1 MSRVEKARVEFAE
14 HVARSLKDGIVPW
27 QHKDLPAAPVQ
38 SATSGNSYRGL
49 NAMYLM
55 KRCVEAGISD
65 PRFITASEANKR
77 DLWVRKGERGVQL
90 EHWSVKEGKP
100 EVRMYRH

>member
-1 MSRVEKARVEFAE
+1 MSRVEKTRTEFAE
-14 HVARSLKDGIVPW
+14 NVARSLKNGIVPW
-27 QHKDLPAAPVQ
+27 QRKELPPDPVQ

-55 KRCVEAGISD
+55 EKCAEAGFAD

-77 DLWVRKGERGVQL
+77 DLYVRKSEHGVSL
-90 EHWSVKEGKP
+90 EHWSIKDGKP
-100 EVRMYRH
+100 EV